1 MSETTTEAMRETT
14 TGASVSGQEHGFDAN
29 RILVVLFVL
38 TAVEVAWGAFVP
50 YDIKW
55 ALWGGL
61 LIFAFWKG
69 FLIFMYFM
77 HMKFEGY
84 LCKCLI
90 APTIPL
96 VLIIFFALVPDIA
109 ANRRLNHDI
118 ADQLDPVD
126 GSIAEI
132 GTGSRNKSHVAH
144 EEDEHDEE
152 DTGDGGN

>member
-1 MSETTTEAMRETT
+1 MSE
-14 TGASVSGQEHGFDAN
+14 QEHGFDAN
-29 RILVVLFVL
+29 RILVALFVL

-50 YDIKW
+50 YGIKW

-84 LCKCLI
+84 ICKCLI

-96 VLIIFFALVPDIA
+96 VLIFFFALVPDIA
-109 ANRRLNHDI
+109 SNDRMNHRI
-118 ADQLDPVD
+118 ADQLDPVS
-126 GSIAEI
+126 GTIAEI
-132 GTGSRNKSHVAH
+132 GTGSRNKTHVAH
-144 EEDEHDEE
+144 EEDGHAEE
-152 DTGDGGN
+152 NADDGGH

>member
-14 TGASVSGQEHGFDAN
+14 TEASASAQEHGFDAN
-29 RILVVLFVL
+29 RILVALFVL
-38 TAVEVAWGAFVP
+38 TALEVAWGAFVP
-50 YDIKW
+50 YGVKW

-77 HMKFEGY
+77 HMKFESY
-84 LCKCLI
+84 ICKCLI

-109 ANRRLNHDI
+109 ANRRLIHNI

-126 GSIAEI
+126 GTIAEI
-132 GTGSRNKSHVAH
+132 GTGSRNKSHVTH
-144 EEDEHDEE
+144 DEDEPDEE
-152 DTGDGGN
+152 GTDGGGH